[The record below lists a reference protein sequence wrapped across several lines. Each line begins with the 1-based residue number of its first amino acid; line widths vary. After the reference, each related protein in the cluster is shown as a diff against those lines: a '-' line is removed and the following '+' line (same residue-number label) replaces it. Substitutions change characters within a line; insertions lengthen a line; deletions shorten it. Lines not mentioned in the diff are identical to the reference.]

1 MTPNV
6 STSLLRTQTDERL
19 VALVAAGHERAFDAI
34 VERYS
39 RPLLRHARRML
50 REDGRAEDVV
60 QAAFVSA
67 WTALGEGTAVRDL
80 RPWLYRIVHNGA
92 LNAMK
97 KPGGADAPLAEA
109 QAAGPGPEAEVL
121 QREDVRRALDTISGL
136 PERQR
141 AALLAVALEG
151 RSHADVGQDLGIDD
165 TAVRQLVSRA
175 RRSLRVAATAVTPW
189 PLAVWLAGAGGA
201 QAGDTGARVGE
212 IVGGL
217 GAGTLFGGGAVKAGA
232 IVAATGAVVVGAPQ
246 VAQVVREQPRAAHSA
261 PAAAPPAGES
271 TSSDRGGGVA
281 ARGSYASGPAPVIG
295 PAAGDERDTTRHED
309 REQRRDG
316 DGDGDE
322 HGSHGDGRPDE
333 EPRQSGPDH
342 AENDDDDDGEH
353 ADDRDEPRK
362 RSGGHDEDR
371 SQRRRDEDHGRR
383 GERTGDDARKKRS
396 ADDPASPAGEPQD
409 DDADDEPDAESGH
422 GSEPKDD
429 DRASGGSGRREDDR
443 GSDDASVTFAP

>member
-6 STSLLRTQTDERL
+6 SASLLRTQTDERL

-109 QAAGPGPEAEVL
+109 QAAGPGPEVEVL

-232 IVAATGAVVVGAPQ
+232 IVAATGAVVVDAPQ
-246 VAQVVREQPRAAHSA
+246 IAQVVREQPRAAHSA
-261 PAAAPPAGES
+261 PAGAPPAGES

-281 ARGSYASGPAPVIG
+281 ARGSYASGPAPVIR

-316 DGDGDE
+316 DE
-322 HGSHGDGRPDE
+322 HGSHGDGRPDD